1 MTEQSNVTEVL
12 NAATLYRDEA
22 VEALRRAG
30 AEGRAPAILA
40 NLAGNG
46 LAIVRIAV
54 LAERLAMTT
63 AAPREAIVG
72 QLENA
77 VTMLVDELEPLPT
90 TGTDS
95 RAQAVSAGKPA
106 LEAARKQ
113 A

>member
-1 MTEQSNVTEVL
+1 MTEQSNVTEAML
-12 NAATLYRDEA
+12 
-22 VEALRRAG
+22 
-30 AEGRAPAILA
+30 
-40 NLAGNG
+40 LAG
-46 LAIVRIAV
+46 
-54 LAERLAMTT
+54 LAEMHRHYGSAPPDRECVTAIYHAMTT

-77 VTMLVDELEPLPT
+77 VTLLVDELEPLPT

-95 RAQAVSAGKPA
+95 RAQAVSAGKAA